1 MGKYEI
7 AKQVEQEDTLNT
19 IECLGY
25 DTSRLSNDELEVIND
40 ELQNALANDDDYEI
54 MFSAKLTTDDVKAM
68 NGCFFSAMWEEMGIE
83 CYNLEIEKE

>member
-1 MGKYEI
+1 MDKYEI

-40 ELQNALANDDDYEI
+40 ELQNALANDDVYNTI
-54 MFSAKLTTDDVKAM
+54 YTDALMDVLAAH
-68 NGCFFSAMWEEMGIE
+68 NIE
-83 CYNLEIEKE
+83 QI